1 MTVDIDRFTDLS
13 NYSRAGDSIQRG
25 EIPGTGVRM
34 PWEREFRPQTYLW
47 SSAMDKWDAAE
58 NILSGNLRSLNQKY
72 DAFAQMQRS
81 LAGDSM
87 GVYASWMVGNTMTG
101 LRNRIGSL
109 DRARDRAIGSGQQS
123 YIRAKNWDE
132 GEEGL
137 GWNAPHSVGTRL
149 SEYERFG
156 AMGRGGKEEPGSID
170 RTPPIPAWLQKFF
183 TAKAVEANKNLAKT
197 MPTKQTRRGEEEDT
211 TETTDKYNWGL
222 PFAPLSTQQDLDPEQ
237 VTDMVAALGWI
248 RGGRPVA
255 AGTETMKSLEQ
266 GMGEAPP
273 WFDYYLDK
281 SRGLAPKQQN
291 TFTKTAR
298 KWRT

>member
-13 NYSRAGDSIQRG
+13 NYSRAGDSIQRR

-34 PWEREFRPQTYLW
+34 PWEREFSPQTYLW
-47 SSAMDKWDAAE
+47 SSAMDKWE
-58 NILSGNLRSLNQKY
+58 NMENVASANRLSDNQRY
-72 DAFAQMQRS
+72 NAFAQMQKS
-81 LAGDSM
+81 LEGDRGS
-87 GVYASWMVGNTMTG
+87 VYASWMIGNAMTS
-101 LRNRIGSL
+101 LRNSMSGSS
-109 DRARDRAIGSGQQS
+109 DRAIGRGQQA
-123 YIRAKNWDE
+123 YIRAQNWDE
-132 GEEGL
+132 GEGGL
-137 GWNAPHSVGTRL
+137 GWNTPTARGTRL
-149 SEYERFG
+149 SDYERWG
-156 AMGRGGKEEPGSID
+156 EMANRKSDKEEPESID
-170 RTPPIPAWLQKFF
+170 MTPPIPAWLQKFF

-222 PFAPLSTQQDLDPEQ
+222 PYAPLGAQQDLDPDQ
-237 VTDMVAALGWI
+237 VTDMIAALGWI

-266 GMGEAPP
+266 GMGEALP

-281 SRGLAPKQQN
+281 SRGLAPEQQN

>member
-1 MTVDIDRFTDLS
+1 
-13 NYSRAGDSIQRG
+13 
-25 EIPGTGVRM
+25 
-34 PWEREFRPQTYLW
+34 
-47 SSAMDKWDAAE
+47 
-58 NILSGNLRSLNQKY
+58 
-72 DAFAQMQRS
+72 
-81 LAGDSM
+81 M

-101 LRNRIGSL
+101 LRNRMGSL

-123 YIRAKNWDE
+123 YIRSKNWDE

-156 AMGRGGKEEPGSID
+156 AMGREGKGEDEKKSID
-170 RTPPIPAWLQKFF
+170 TTPPIPAWLQSFF
-183 TAKAVEANKNLAKT
+183 TARAAEANKNIGKT
-197 MPTKQTRRGEEEDT
+197 AFASSDRESKDT
-211 TETTDKYNWGL
+211 TEVTNKYNWGL
-222 PFAPLSTQQDLDPEQ
+222 PFAPLSAQQDLDPEQ

-255 AGTETMKSLEQ
+255 ASTESMKSLEQ

-281 SRGLAPKQQN
+281 SRGLAPEQQN